1 MQHPT
6 YQGYGLPDTS
16 GNTQP
21 IPMQPPRPASSAP
34 PGAFPPSSAAVPA
47 EDRPLGDLIGQLSR
61 DGSLLIKQEIALAKL
76 ELSEKAARLKT
87 QAAFIA
93 AGAIALYTGALAL
106 VAGLILLLAEVTPA
120 WVAALLVGTAI
131 ATVGAVLLL
140 RGKNNLARLDLTPE
154 KTVSNL
160 RQDVHAVTE
169 ATRG

>member
-6 YQGYGLPDTS
+6 YQGYALPDTS

-21 IPMQPPRPASSAP
+21 IPMQPPRPVSPAP
-34 PGAFPPSSAAVPA
+34 PGAFPPPSAAPA
-47 EDRPLGDLIGQLSR
+47 EERPLGELIGQLSR

-87 QAAFIA
+87 QATFMA
-93 AGAIALYTGALAL
+93 AGAVALYTGALAL

-140 RGKNNLARLDLTPE
+140 RGKNNLEKMDLTPD

-160 RQDVHAVTE
+160 RQDVHAVAE